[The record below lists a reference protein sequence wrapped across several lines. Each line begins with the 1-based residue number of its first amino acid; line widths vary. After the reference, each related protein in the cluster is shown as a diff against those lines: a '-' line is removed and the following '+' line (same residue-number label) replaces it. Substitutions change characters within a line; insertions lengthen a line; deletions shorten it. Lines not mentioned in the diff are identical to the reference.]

1 MKLMWKYLALAV
13 LSYSALSVSS
23 ASESAEI
30 SYEKKA
36 LVDELSI
43 SQGDIFF
50 DQTLA
55 DGITDEIREYLKIAN
70 IEVDEDFF
78 LTFSG
83 VVQDLIHQEFILSGE
98 LQKLSYEIWED
109 RFEVD
114 ELKQLIKF
122 YNSPLGI
129 KLLKVMPEITQM
141 SQKRSF
147 ELSQRI
153 MPVVSYQLEKQL
165 TEAGIDPS
173 VLNPN
178 SVLRTEDKNQ
188 PTEQQLSELAQAICS
203 GNKHSDKTLPVYRGP
218 PTYPYFARLFSIDG
232 WVELSYVVA
241 ADGRTSRVRVGET
254 STGSLFSEPAI
265 DAVLR
270 YRYCAS
276 DSASDQKI
284 RIVFKMDQN
293 KNADTGSID
302 KARKSEGIES
312 GLELYDFAKSKG
324 FKKEMKQYHG
334 FESRKAFALAADAS
348 DNWVVHWTYRRRTQ
362 ASANAAALAGCN
374 DRKKRN
380 RIKSVCKILM
390 TGDQLTEAFQPSK
403 ALQKLA
409 KSSSKGYQAKSDY
422 ERMFEDYKGK
432 PEPKALAFVEN
443 SGGAYHY
450 YHVSDYESQQSANTN
465 AVENCNKTKEDY
477 LEGDCRLYMIG
488 DYLSESVPRLNQ
500 MRGFWEGKL
509 RVSETVVA
517 PEVDEPSSMSIRL
530 DNCGGFPIIH
540 LDNSDAEGFKPI
552 ARILQVS
559 EKAGNAV
566 LLSVVDGKD
575 WVETQL
581 WTLIELSENEAAIQW
596 NRMVS
601 NVILK
606 PDDDKREFGFLGS
619 GRLTKLNGQC
629 EANQ

>member
-1 MKLMWKYLALAV
+1 MGKYLALAV

-23 ASESAEI
+23 ASESDEI
-30 SYEKKA
+30 SYEKRA

-43 SQGDIFF
+43 SQGDIFV

-55 DGITDEIREYLKIAN
+55 EGITDEIREYLKIAN

-141 SQKRSF
+141 SQKRSL

-188 PTEQQLSELAQAICS
+188 PTEQQLSELTQAICS

-254 STGSLFSEPAI
+254 STGSLFNEPAI

-293 KNADTGSID
+293 KNTDTGSID

-324 FKKEMKQYHG
+324 FKKEMKQYHS
-334 FESRKAFALAADAS
+334 FESRKALALAADAS
-348 DNWVVHWTYRRRTQ
+348 DNWVVHWSHRHRTQ
-362 ASANAAALAGCN
+362 SNANAAALAGCN
-374 DRKKRN
+374 TSKERN

-390 TGDQLTEAFQPSK
+390 IGDQLAEAFQPSK
-403 ALQKLA
+403 ALRKLA
-409 KSSSKGYQAKSDY
+409 KSSLKGYQPKSDY

-443 SGGAYHY
+443 PGGAYHY
-450 YHVSDYESQQSANTN
+450 YHASNHESQQSANTN
-465 AVENCNKTKEDY
+465 ALENCNKTKEDY

-488 DYLSESVPRLNQ
+488 DYQPESVPRLNL

-509 RVSETVVA
+509 KVSETVVA
-517 PEVDEPSSMSIRL
+517 PEVEEHSSISIRL

-540 LDNSDAEGFKPI
+540 TGNSDAEGFKPI

-601 NVILK
+601 NVTLK
-606 PDDDKREFGFLGS
+606 LGDDEREFGFLGS
-619 GRLTKLNGQC
+619 GRLTKLDGHC
-629 EANQ
+629 EVNQ